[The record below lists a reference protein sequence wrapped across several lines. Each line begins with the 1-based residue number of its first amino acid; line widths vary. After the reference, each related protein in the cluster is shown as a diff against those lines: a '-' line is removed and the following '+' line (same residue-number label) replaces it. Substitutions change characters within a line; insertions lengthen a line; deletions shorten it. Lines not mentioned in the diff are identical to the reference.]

1 MNKRPVILFVL
12 YFAGLSAVA
21 QPRQRV
27 DSLFHV
33 TTAAVPVAEKI
44 KAYGTLAE
52 LYYVYQNDDA
62 GDSMLQRQL
71 RLAELSGNKEL
82 ILPVLFGDAITN
94 VNKWRST
101 ETFNKALEFFKK
113 GLEYSKAISR
123 EDYLA
128 LAYVRL
134 ATFYRISGKLEDAFY
149 NANTAFTSSLNIDN
163 DSIKIITAIE
173 LGDTYQA
180 RGESLL
186 AYKAYINAFD
196 RAVGISNSVLQSEVY
211 HRYSTLYRA
220 LGNKEQSIENLMKS
234 LELNEKNHNDEAL
247 IKDNIDLA
255 KYTDELEYIQ
265 RALAKSESLRLD
277 KYILASKRLM
287 YGYYSY
293 VVGNSDSTINYI
305 NTNTDLK
312 ETFLNSGEEK
322 YFWSLGSVYHYGAKP
337 GSPDYFSKL
346 DSAISYFKKAEPGF
360 EKNFDAKTCQALYEE
375 MGECYELKG
384 QTVLS
389 IQYYDKAYSLLGE
402 LKDPKKESFYDRSLS
417 GLYEQLG
424 DYKKAF
430 TYSKKADQL
439 KDSLQKLSNQR
450 DIAMVEVSNEKKN
463 HEKQLELIAQKKITK
478 RNLQYM
484 GITIAITMIFVML
497 IVIGMFPI
505 SPLTIKILGY
515 FAFISLF
522 EFIVLLLDN
531 FLHDIAH
538 GEPLKIWLMKIF
550 LIALLVPFQHY
561 LEKGLLNFIHSKK
574 LHRVRKKLSIKK
586 WWPSWKKSTAATI
599 DKVEEDTAVL

>member
-1 MNKRPVILFVL
+1 MF
-12 YFAGLSAVA
+12 
-21 QPRQRV
+21 
-27 DSLFHV
+27 
-33 TTAAVPVAEKI
+33 
-44 KAYGTLAE
+44 
-52 LYYVYQNDDA
+52 
-62 GDSMLQRQL
+62 
-71 RLAELSGNKEL
+71 GN
-82 ILPVLFGDAITN
+82 AITN
-94 VNKWRST
+94 VTKWRST

-128 LAYVRL
+128 LAYTRL
-134 ATFYRISGKLEDAFY
+134 ASFYRISEKLEDAFY

-163 DSIKIITAIE
+163 DSIKIVAAIE
-173 LGDTYQA
+173 LGDTYQV

-196 RAVGISNSVLQSEVY
+196 RAVNISNTALQSEVY
-211 HRYSTLYRA
+211 HRYSTMYRA

-234 LELNEKNHNDEAL
+234 LELNEKNHNTEGL
-247 IKDNIDLA
+247 IKDNYDLA
-255 KYTDELEYIQ
+255 RYTDEREYIE
-265 RALAKSESLRLD
+265 RGLAMAESLKWD
-277 KYILASKRLM
+277 KYILLLKRLM
-287 YGYYSY
+287 YGYYTY
-293 VVGNSDSTINYI
+293 VVGNTDSTIRYI
-305 NTNTDLK
+305 NNNIDLK

-337 GSPDYFSKL
+337 GSPDYHSKL

-375 MGECYELKG
+375 MAECFEL
-384 QTVLS
+384 QNDPILA
-389 IQYYDKAYSLLGE
+389 IQYYNKAYFLLGQ
-402 LKDPKKESFYDRSLS
+402 LKDPKKESFYSRSLS
-417 GLYEQLG
+417 RLYEQLG

-430 TYSKKADQL
+430 AYSKKADQL

-484 GITIAITMIFVML
+484 GITIAITMIFVLL

-522 EFIVLLLDN
+522 EFIVLLLDS
-531 FLHDIAH
+531 FLHNIAH

-561 LEKGLLNFIHSKK
+561 LEKGLLSFIHSKK
-574 LHRVRKKLSIKK
+574 LHQVRKKLSIKK
-586 WWPSWKKSTAATI
+586 WWPRWKKPSVATI
-599 DKVEEDTAVL
+599 DKMEEDTAVL